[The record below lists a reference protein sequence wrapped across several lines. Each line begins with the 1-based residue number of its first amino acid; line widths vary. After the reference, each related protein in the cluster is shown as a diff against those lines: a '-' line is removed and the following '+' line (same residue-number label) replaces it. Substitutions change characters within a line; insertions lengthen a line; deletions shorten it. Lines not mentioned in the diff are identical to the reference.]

1 MTIAR
6 YFRNFTLLFV
16 VAAGLLAGGRLEA
29 QGLET
34 GSTRT
39 ISSGTGWRLI
49 DADPEGRSG
58 NNTMMW
64 EVSPGGVANL
74 PVSHEQKDLLSSAF
88 ADLPPSASESNLIY
102 FSQDLLQAMEQPTF
116 PVGFEQWAD
125 EPISEKSFGC
135 SWKTETR
142 NRSWPYS
149 KNLLDK
155 SYPFSGGIFSGSL
168 DIDLPLTANVQVAA
182 TYQIRKCFSIPVGF
196 RFVSATA
203 SGNASISGSGALSVT
218 ANASAIYE
226 KEWLVDDPKLGEV
239 SFTVGPIP
247 VRLVFTLPIY
257 VGAKFEAALSAQ
269 LSASLD
275 ASATGS
281 FTYTCTPDDCS
292 GTNDFSDQF
301 EFTGPT
307 ASVSVDLGAT
317 AHARVMLRVALYDDG
332 FAYIEGGLK
341 AYAKAGVWGYLGNAC
356 GDADG
361 DGNNETVRALVADL
375 SWGYQ
380 LAYGWGG
387 WALPDRVRYAGTHDY
402 FLGWRDLLGNGG
414 STALQPMILGPS
426 SVAEGAT
433 ATYTVKMRPC
443 YKYANAVNLSMA
455 PGVWTGGTV
464 VTPPAGS
471 TTFSRTFSGGG
482 NQTLVA
488 TALSDTFGRNLN
500 VPYSR
505 VITVTST
512 TPTAPSGLSA
522 TALSAT
528 SVRLAWADNSNNET
542 QFELHRRTLPS
553 GVFATAATVGANTT
567 LVLDTAQGSTS
578 YEYRVR
584 ALNGTHG
591 SGFSNLATVTT
602 PAAGPPTAPSA
613 LSATALSATS
623 VRLTWADNSN
633 NETQFELQRR
643 VLPSGTFANVATPGA
658 NTTLVNDT
666 TLGATSYEYRVR
678 ASNGAGASAYSN
690 LATVTTPVAPPAAP
704 SGLTGS
710 YNSATQRI
718 NLSWA
723 DNSTTEQGFTLQFSY
738 SGSAFSDMA
747 TLGANVTTYTSG
759 ANPPLGSYQF
769 RIRSYNG
776 TQVSAWSNTFSLL
789 AVNVA
794 PTTSI
799 AWIQKAETSWGPAGT
814 LTAAGYAANGTG
826 SVQLI
831 WRERSSAGVWGA
843 WVTVP
848 FQATPAADTT
858 WSNTIS
864 SGSPTNACHWFD
876 AYTVYSGVTS
886 AVFHF
891 TGAPGCP

>member
-168 DIDLPLTANVQVAA
+168 DIDLPVTANVQIAA
-182 TYQIRKCFSIPVGF
+182 TYQIRKCFGIPVGF

-203 SGNASISGSGALSVT
+203 SGSASISGSGALSVT
-218 ANASAIYE
+218 ANASAVYE

-402 FLGWRDLLGNGG
+402 YLAWRDLLGNGG

-455 PGVWTGGTV
+455 PGTWTGGTV

-505 VITVTST
+505 VINVTST
-512 TPTAPSGLSA
+512 TPVAPTGLVA

-528 SVRLAWADNSNNET
+528 SVRLTWTDNSNNET

-553 GVFATAATVGANTT
+553 GTFATAATVGANTT

-584 ALNGTHG
+584 AQNGTNG

-602 PAAGPPTAPSA
+602 PAG
-613 LSATALSATS
+613 
-623 VRLTWADNSN
+623 
-633 NETQFELQRR
+633 
-643 VLPSGTFANVATPGA
+643 G
-658 NTTLVNDT
+658 
-666 TLGATSYEYRVR
+666 
-678 ASNGAGASAYSN
+678 
-690 LATVTTPVAPPAAP
+690 PAAP

-710 YNSATQRI
+710 YNSSTARI

-747 TLGANVTTYTSG
+747 TLGANVTTYTGG

-769 RIRSYNG
+769 RIRSYIG

-891 TGAPGCP
+891 TGVAGCP